1 MALRVLLADE
11 SVTIRKVFQIA
22 LQDYA
27 VDVSSVTIGVDV
39 LQVAE
44 KFKPDII
51 FVDVILPKKNGYDV
65 TKELKSHASFANTPV
80 VLIWSGFMDLDR
92 EKYKAS
98 GANAHLEKPF
108 DTQKLREIV
117 QNLVPKTKSQVISNF
132 LNFPRLPDFIENPG
146 APAKVDTV
154 SRPAQV
160 IPHAPVENF
169 EVNQEHPQPYPTSP
183 SMTPDKMPTA
193 GSWTMDS
200 FSPLVTPEL
209 EDVEE
214 ESEWVQKSISNYK
227 MDPSKFNLDVP
238 KALESEDSLSL
249 IEEVTRPSVRS
260 STQSTMSPPPMPTKS
275 QPEVINF
282 DQEPSNAFALE
293 TSNNEIS
300 IEENLPLNLETNV
313 ENKKIT
319 QIQDFANQINEQQ
332 LEAIIRAQSQ
342 EVIERVVWQIIPDL
356 AARIIEREIDRLLKE
371 RNKL

>member
-44 KFKPDII
+44 KFNPDII

-160 IPHAPVENF
+160 IPRVPDVNVE
-169 EVNQEHPQPYPTSP
+169 VHHEHSQPYPTSP
-183 SMTPDKMPTA
+183 VLTPDKMPTA

-200 FSPLVTPEL
+200 FSPLTTPEL
-209 EDVEE
+209 EDAEE

-275 QPEVINF
+275 QPKVMTF
-282 DQEPSNAFALE
+282 DQEPSKAFELE

-300 IEENLPLNLETNV
+300 IEESLPLDLDSDASKKNVTN
-313 ENKKIT
+313 
-319 QIQDFANQINEQQ
+319 IQDFANQINEQQ

>member
-1 MALRVLLADE
+1 
-11 SVTIRKVFQIA
+11 
-22 LQDYA
+22 
-27 VDVSSVTIGVDV
+27 
-39 LQVAE
+39 
-44 KFKPDII
+44 
-51 FVDVILPKKNGYDV
+51 
-65 TKELKSHASFANTPV
+65 
-80 VLIWSGFMDLDR
+80 
-92 EKYKAS
+92 
-98 GANAHLEKPF
+98 
-108 DTQKLREIV
+108 
-117 QNLVPKTKSQVISNF
+117 
-132 LNFPRLPDFIENPG
+132 
-146 APAKVDTV
+146 
-154 SRPAQV
+154 
-160 IPHAPVENF
+160 
-169 EVNQEHPQPYPTSP
+169 
-183 SMTPDKMPTA
+183 
-193 GSWTMDS
+193 
-200 FSPLVTPEL
+200 
-209 EDVEE
+209 
-214 ESEWVQKSISNYK
+214 